1 MRTSFISTRKV
12 QNKWQVV
19 QQDLI
24 ELTVTAF
31 PNEDYDDED
40 TAKIAGKILA
50 KMLKI
55 SFIEPNVAETA
66 REGRAS

>member
-1 MRTSFISTRKV
+1 MRTSFISTRKIK
-12 QNKWQVV
+12 NKWRVV

-24 ELTVTAF
+24 DLTVTVV

-55 SFIEPNVAETA
+55 SFIDQNI
-66 REGRAS
+66 ASAAGERRLP